1 MAFCG
6 NCGTELKEGQAFC
19 PNCGAPT
26 GLAPAQTFQNA
37 AGNNPPQPDTFDDLK
52 EKAGDV
58 FGRIDTGFGNAAD
71 KVNDFVN
78 NQIVSLPNEAVDPD
92 DGNVTWMNVIA
103 FLLPIVGL
111 IIYFVNRARK
121 PVMSKNVLKWTLIGI
136 VAGLVLRILGFV

>member
-26 GLAPAQTFQNA
+26 GLAPAQPTQA
-37 AGNNPPQPDTFDDLK
+37 AGTNPPVLDNLSD
-52 EKAGDV
+52 KAGEV
-58 FGRIDTGFGNAAD
+58 FGKIDTGFDNAAD

-78 NQIVSLPNEAVDPD
+78 NQIISPPNEAVDPD

-121 PVMSKNVLKWTLIGI
+121 PVMSKNVLKWALIGI
-136 VAGLVLRILGFV
+136 VAGLVLRILGIV

>member
-6 NCGTELKEGQAFC
+6 NCGTELKNGEAFC
-19 PNCGAPT
+19 PNCGSPT
-26 GLAPAQTFQNA
+26 GLAPAQPVQGA
-37 AGNNPPQPDTFDDLK
+37 AGTNPPQVDTFDNLK

-58 FGRIDTGFGNAAD
+58 FGRIDTGFDNAAD

-92 DGNVTWMNVIA
+92 DGNVTWMNIIA

-111 IIYFVNRARK
+111 IIYFVNRAKK

-136 VAGLVLRILGFV
+136 VAGFVLRILGFV